1 MLNEKHFTGH
11 WWIVLLLLL
20 LMLIDG
26 SLASVLAQWIMRPN
40 FMGTPQL
47 TLLGLIMITLFV
59 PEEKYITWI
68 AAIIGLL
75 FDTFYTGI
83 LGVNALLFPLV
94 IYTIRQIRPYIPRTP
109 VFVGM
114 VYIIGLLL
122 YGIANYIMNRFIGFG
137 TGNVVMLIANHLGHG
152 LTVNLALFVIVYGPL
167 HRLLDNLAEE

>member
-11 WWIVLLLLL
+11 WWVVLLLLL

-68 AAIIGLL
+68 AALIGLL

-83 LGVNALLFPLV
+83 LGSMHCSF
-94 IYTIRQIRPYIPRTP
+94 
-109 VFVGM
+109 
-114 VYIIGLLL
+114 
-122 YGIANYIMNRFIGFG
+122 
-137 TGNVVMLIANHLGHG
+137 H
-152 LTVNLALFVIVYGPL
+152 
-167 HRLLDNLAEE
+167 

>member
-1 MLNEKHFTGH
+1 MDHAPEFYGH
-11 WWIVLLLLL
+11 AAA
-20 LMLIDG
+20 D
-26 SLASVLAQWIMRPN
+26 
-40 FMGTPQL
+40 
-47 TLLGLIMITLFV
+47 ITWTHHDHVFV

-137 TGNVVMLIANHLGHG
+137 TGNVVMLIANHLGPG